1 MNELFTRYLKDSQ
14 FSHFDLKAVI
24 FDMDG
29 VLYDSMPAH
38 DVSWRETMDE
48 LELKYHPNEFYL
60 QEGRVAKWT
69 IDLIFQRNLGRDATS
84 DEEKKIYARK
94 SELFQQYND
103 RGVMPGAGET
113 IKYVQ
118 EEGLT
123 PVLVTG

>member
-1 MNELFTRYLKDSQ
+1 MGINYKFVYLFFPFKMKPSLEKFLK
-14 FSHFDLKAVI
+14 HHNYPIVDLKAVL

-69 IDLIFQRNLGRDATS
+69 IDLIFQRNLSRRYLG
-84 DEEKKIYARK
+84 
-94 SELFQQYND
+94 
-103 RGVMPGAGET
+103 
-113 IKYVQ
+113 
-118 EEGLT
+118 
-123 PVLVTG
+123 